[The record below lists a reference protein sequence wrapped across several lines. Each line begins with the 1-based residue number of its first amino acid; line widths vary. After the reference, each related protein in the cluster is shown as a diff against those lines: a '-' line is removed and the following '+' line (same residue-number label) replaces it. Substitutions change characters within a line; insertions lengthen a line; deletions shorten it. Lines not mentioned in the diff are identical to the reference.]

1 MDIRFFVLNNL
12 KATLSAAAGSVCIK
26 TKCVEIQPSSIPGK
40 PLDEIYQFHSLRCS
54 LLPCRDLHF
63 RNLNSSISQIFD
75 NALFL
80 FSENSTF
87 GPKPFIN
94 ISSRDRAPSQVNSS
108 MTHFGCRTTTR
119 QHLSSAPLALYPL
132 LRMRVYWPSQISFWA
147 PMLRRTVF
155 IT

>member
-1 MDIRFFVLNNL
+1 MVYRSGHLCFDELYSSPEEVLVEWKYIRFLFSTFNDSLL
-12 KATLSAAAGSVCIK
+12 AAAAGSVSIK
-26 TKCVEIQPSSIPGK
+26 TRCVEIQPSSIPWK

-63 RNLNSSISQIFD
+63 QNLNSSISQIFD
-75 NALFL
+75 TALFL

-94 ISSRDRAPSQVNSS
+94 ISSRNRAPSQVNSS

-119 QHLSSAPLALYPL
+119 QHLS
-132 LRMRVYWPSQISFWA
+132 
-147 PMLRRTVF
+147 
-155 IT
+155 